1 MAEKEIVENDFRAL
15 ELQKMIKSP
24 ETSLLLKNKIN
35 LLSGEIQV
43 KQTELLDRIIM
54 VNLADLSPIYRD
66 DLEERERGML

>member
-43 KQTELLDRIIM
+43 K
-54 VNLADLSPIYRD
+54 
-66 DLEERERGML
+66 